1 MKKLNDTIKINCYFE
16 SFNIP
21 FLDNFDAFVESIK
34 NNIKIPKEDFN
45 NFNLYCFI
53 ENYKKKVEFNELIFY
68 KFKGKVKEIFV
79 ENKDISFHQVLN
91 YIQPT
96 IDSLKIKCYN
106 LESELNS
113 LKKEYSDYKNEQ
125 EKKNKDFLKKFNEKG
140 NSRMNKM
147 NSFNIIYASN
157 VNGFDHSHYEQTE
170 NNPIKEIIEEEK
182 KEIDENTKKI
192 NNNNNNDDNINKSII
207 SIFDSTLVEKSKNEQ
222 EEEIEKGYL
231 KDSVFQN
238 YVKDQ
243 NEELKN
249 FEKKDEAKDDE
260 KKDKPKNE
268 EEKDDSKDEE
278 KEEEKKVDIKGS
290 GLDDFYDEFLK

>member
-147 NSFNIIYASN
+147 NSFNILYASN

-182 KEIDENTKKI
+182 KEIDVSNIETI
-192 NNNNNNDDNINKSII
+192 NNNNNNNNDNNNNNNIKQSII
-207 SIFDSTLVEKSKNEQ
+207 SIFDSTLVENAKNQ
-222 EEEIEKGYL
+222 KEEEIEIKGYL
-231 KDSVFQN
+231 KDYVFQN
-238 YVKDQ
+238 YIKDQ

-249 FEKKDEAKDDE
+249 FEKKDES
-260 KKDKPKNE
+260 KNE
-268 EEKDDSKDEE
+268 KEKDDSKDEK
-278 KEEEKKVDIKGS
+278 KEVEKKFEKKDS
-290 GLDDFYDEFLK
+290 MMSAFYDEFLK

>member
-125 EKKNKDFLKKFNEKG
+125 EKKNEDFLKMFTEKV
-140 NSRMNKM
+140 NSQMHKM
-147 NSFNIIYASN
+147 SSFNILQASN
-157 VNGFDHSHYEQTE
+157 INGFDHSHYEPIE
-170 NNPIKEIIEEEK
+170 NNRIEEIIEEEK
-182 KEIDENTKKI
+182 KEIDVSNIETI
-192 NNNNNNDDNINKSII
+192 NNNNNNNNDNNNNNNIKQSII
-207 SIFDSTLVEKSKNEQ
+207 SIFDSTLVVNPKNEK
-222 EEEIEKGYL
+222 EEEIEIKGYL

-238 YVKDQ
+238 YIKDQ

-249 FEKKDEAKDDE
+249 FEKKDDS
-260 KKDKPKNE
+260 KNE
-268 EEKDDSKDEE
+268 EEKDDSKDEK
-278 KEEEKKVDIKGS
+278 KEVEKKFEKKDS
-290 GLDDFYDEFLK
+290 MMSAFYDEFLK

>member
-68 KFKGKVKEIFV
+68 EFKGKVKEIFV

-147 NSFNIIYASN
+147 NSFNILYASN

-182 KEIDENTKKI
+182 KEIDVSNIETI
-192 NNNNNNDDNINKSII
+192 NNNNNNNNDNNNNNIKQSII
-207 SIFDSTLVEKSKNEQ
+207 SIFDSTLVVNPKNEK
-222 EEEIEKGYL
+222 EEEIEIKGYL

-238 YVKDQ
+238 YIKDQ

-249 FEKKDEAKDDE
+249 FEKKDDS
-260 KKDKPKNE
+260 KNE
-268 EEKDDSKDEE
+268 EEKDDSKDEK
-278 KEEEKKVDIKGS
+278 KEVEKKFEKKDS
-290 GLDDFYDEFLK
+290 MMSAFYDEFLK

>member
-21 FLDNFDAFVESIK
+21 FLDNYDAFVESIK
-34 NNIKIPKEDFN
+34 NYIKIPKEDFN

-91 YIQPT
+91 YIKPT

-125 EKKNKDFLKKFNEKG
+125 EKKK
-140 NSRMNKM
+140 
-147 NSFNIIYASN
+147 
-157 VNGFDHSHYEQTE
+157 
-170 NNPIKEIIEEEK
+170 
-182 KEIDENTKKI
+182 
-192 NNNNNNDDNINKSII
+192 
-207 SIFDSTLVEKSKNEQ
+207 
-222 EEEIEKGYL
+222 
-231 KDSVFQN
+231 
-238 YVKDQ
+238 
-243 NEELKN
+243 
-249 FEKKDEAKDDE
+249 
-260 KKDKPKNE
+260 
-268 EEKDDSKDEE
+268 
-278 KEEEKKVDIKGS
+278 
-290 GLDDFYDEFLK
+290 

>member
-21 FLDNFDAFVESIK
+21 FLDNYDAFVESIK
-34 NNIKIPKEDFN
+34 NYIKIPKEDFN
-45 NFNLYCFI
+45 NLNLYCFI
-53 ENYKKKVEFNELIFY
+53 ENYKKKVEFNELIFNE
-68 KFKGKVKEIFV
+68 FKGKVKEIFV

>member
-147 NSFNIIYASN
+147 NSFNILYASN

-182 KEIDENTKKI
+182 KEIDVSNIETI
-192 NNNNNNDDNINKSII
+192 NNNNNNNNDNNNNNNIKQSII
-207 SIFDSTLVEKSKNEQ
+207 SIFDSTLVVNPKNEK
-222 EEEIEKGYL
+222 EEEIEIKGYL

-238 YVKDQ
+238 YIKDQ

-249 FEKKDEAKDDE
+249 FEKKDDS
-260 KKDKPKNE
+260 KNE
-268 EEKDDSKDEE
+268 EEKDDSKDEK
-278 KEEEKKVDIKGS
+278 KEVEKKFEKKDS
-290 GLDDFYDEFLK
+290 MMSAFYDEFLK